1 MLAASIPVKMPV
13 VWGSSAPGG
22 NVLAVQ
28 IASGSATIGDY
39 QRGWTTSNLTA
50 SIAGGTP
57 PRGDLDNGLNN
68 AITAWLQWMQA
79 GGAIPQYDA
88 SFSSSGTYNIGGYPD
103 GAMLAAANGDGIW
116 QSTVDSNTS
125 DPDTGGANW
134 TKIAYLPAGWGY
146 RNPPGFT
153 TTTEPVNYSTGVA
166 ALLNVAYAS
175 GVVTV
180 TNAGTYDVSASIN
193 ITFTSAGAVTLYL
206 YHNGTLVDH
215 NGITGAVAATATQ
228 CVSVGQ
234 LVDCAASDTFQV
246 NVGVSGGGFVYA
258 DFGYF
263 KGHRVY

>member
-28 IASGSATIGDY
+28 IASGSATIADY

-134 TKIAYLPAGWGY
+134 TKIAYLPAGWSY
-146 RNPPGFT
+146 RGPPNFT
-153 TTTEPVNYSTGVA
+153 TSTAPVNYSTGVA

-175 GVVTV
+175 GVATV
-180 TNAGTYDVSASIN
+180 TNAGTYDVSASLN
-193 ITFTSAGAVTLYL
+193 ISFTSAGVVTLTL
-206 YHNGTLVDH
+206 YHNGTVVDAMS
-215 NGITGAVAATATQ
+215 ITGTIAASATQ
-228 CVSVGQ
+228 CVSVGA
-234 LVDCAASDTFQV
+234 LVDAAASDTFQL
-246 NVGVSGGGFVYA
+246 NVAVSGGGVVNSTY
-258 DFGYF
+258 GHF